1 MHPALQLKAMAGGLH
16 LSGSN
21 KRAAPR
27 RVSCSLHSNFLGGMT
42 SFVAGD
48 QYTFYG
54 GTEVGFM
61 SWSANIIT
69 KDQDLEP
76 RSRQFS
82 SPI

>member
-1 MHPALQLKAMAGGLH
+1 
-16 LSGSN
+16 
-21 KRAAPR
+21 
-27 RVSCSLHSNFLGGMT
+27 MT

-61 SWSANIIT
+61 SWSVNIIT